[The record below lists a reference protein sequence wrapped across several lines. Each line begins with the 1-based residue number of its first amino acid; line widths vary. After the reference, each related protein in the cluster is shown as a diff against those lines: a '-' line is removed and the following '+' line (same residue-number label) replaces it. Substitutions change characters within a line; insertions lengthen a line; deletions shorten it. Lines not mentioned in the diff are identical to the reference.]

1 MVHLTKRSKAPPGG
15 RSGVV
20 RKVARMSHQPER
32 PQTTS
37 DAAED
42 VPDVAQDAPR
52 DVEMDPIIEEAFL
65 AKVERALFASGA
77 DKAKPSTYRQAMK
90 RPDADQWQKAAEEE
104 MEAHARNYTWDI
116 VPLPEGS
123 KAIGFQGGTQHGWLC
138 RTLQGHIKWR
148 HEVLC

>member
-42 VPDVAQDAPR
+42 VPDVAQDA
-52 DVEMDPIIEEAFL
+52 FL
-65 AKVERALFASGA
+65 AEVERALFASGA

-138 RTLQGHIKWR
+138 QMLQGSSRRQGIQSAPWF
-148 HEVLC
+148 